1 MIDKRKKKLIAEV
14 AEGFRALDPSDS
26 TVDKRTQNLV
36 LECKHQEETCL
47 YMATTIFEWSKSVR
61 MWRAAFVIFPIL
73 FAGLA
78 ILPLLSNPYN
88 MEWFTGLFAMLAGLS
103 HAIYKALDFD
113 LVSLDTLC
121 KYAHQFKALQDRF
134 HQSWCVTALGSFD
147 EFQSEFAALMNSM
160 DAVRA
165 ESPSPPERFFI
176 KAQKKISIE
185 HYKLGV
191 DQPEEIS

>member
-1 MIDKRKKKLIAEV
+1 MDNRKKRLIADV
-14 AEGFRALDPSDS
+14 AEGFRALNTSDS
-26 TVDKRTQNLV
+26 TVDERRQNLI

-47 YMATTIFEWSKSVR
+47 YMATTIFEWSKSIR
-61 MWRAAFVIFPIL
+61 MWSAAFIIFPIL

-78 ILPLLSNPYN
+78 IIPLLSNQYK

-113 LVSLDTLC
+113 LVSLDMLR
-121 KYAHQFKALQDRF
+121 KHAHQFKALQDRF
-134 HQSWCVTALGSFD
+134 HQSWCVTALSSFD
-147 EFQSEFAALMNSM
+147 EFQSEFAALMNNM

-165 ESPSPPERFFI
+165 ECPSPPERFFI

-191 DQPEEIS
+191 DQPEEID